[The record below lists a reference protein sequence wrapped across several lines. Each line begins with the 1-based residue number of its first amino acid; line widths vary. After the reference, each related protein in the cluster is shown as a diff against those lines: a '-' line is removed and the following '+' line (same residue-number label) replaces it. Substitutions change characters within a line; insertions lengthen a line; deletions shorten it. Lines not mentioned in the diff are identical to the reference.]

1 MSTKLKLF
9 IVIITTLFF
18 SCKKNFDAPS
28 WDVDVLAPLVNTS
41 LSLND
46 LLQDSLLETNTDGSL
61 QMVYQTDLIDIDV
74 DSLFKIP
81 DTTIVEEF
89 VVPLTSV
96 VNPGSTFYSNDEEK
110 ELNISNGI
118 ELNYAKIESGFID
131 LEVFS
136 EVKERVVV
144 TLKILSASL
153 NGDTLFIADTIEAA
167 TASVPGYFST
177 SFDISNYELDLTG
190 INNNSTNTL
199 VTKAIAS
206 LHPEAFFVQ
215 VNSGDKIIFNYKFR
229 DVVPYYVK
237 GYFGSQDYQ
246 FGPETTD
253 FNIFNTIVGGSIDL
267 NDVNVMLDF
276 ENGIGVDAQ
285 LSLTNFSTQNLSS
298 GNIANLSGSIINSP
312 ININRA
318 QETYNFPEVIYS
330 YYQKQINTSN
340 SNIDELIEVL
350 PDKLTYQ
357 GNLKI
362 NPLGNISGS
371 NDFLFKKYPLRA
383 KLNVEMPLSIVAN
396 NLTLVDTVEF
406 TLTQENVKNIIDG
419 NLFVYANNGY
429 PFDADLKLELL
440 DQNNQLYKTI
450 SIINNRIEAAAVN
463 SIFRVETPKMSVL
476 NIPLSATDISE
487 LTLANK
493 MKLTVAFTTI
503 AQPNYL
509 KIYSD
514 YKIDLKLVGDF
525 AYQINAD

>member
-136 EVKERVVV
+136 EVKERIVV

-406 TLTQENVKNIIDG
+406 TLAQENVKNIIDG

>member
-1 MSTKLKLF
+1 MTIKLKLF
-9 IVIITTLFF
+9 LIILTTLFF

-46 LLQDSLLETNTDGSL
+46 LLKDSLLESNTDGSL
-61 QMVYQTDLIDIDV
+61 QMVYQSDLIDIDV

-110 ELNISNGI
+110 ELNINNGI

-153 NGDTLFIADTIEAA
+153 NGDTLLIADTIEAA
-167 TASVPGYFST
+167 TTSVPGYFST

-190 INNNSTNTL
+190 INHNSTNTL

-206 LHPEAFFVQ
+206 LHPDAFFVQ
-215 VNSGDKIIFNYKFR
+215 INSGDKIIFNYKFR

-237 GYFGSQDYQ
+237 GYFGNQDYQ
-246 FGPETTD
+246 FGPETTNFSV
-253 FNIFNTIVGGSIDL
+253 FNSIVDGSIDL
-267 NDVNVMLDF
+267 NEVNVSLDF

-285 LSLTNFSTQNLSS
+285 LTLTEFKTENLS
-298 GNIANLSGSIINSP
+298 NNNTATLTGSVVNNP

-318 QETYNFPEVIYS
+318 QETYSVPEVNYS
-330 YYQKQINTSN
+330 YYQKQINTTN

-350 PDKLTYQ
+350 PDQLTYQ
-357 GNLKI
+357 GNLTI

-371 NDFLFKKYPLRA
+371 NDFLFKKYPLKA
-383 KLNVEMPLSIVAN
+383 KLNVEMPLSLIAN
-396 NLTLVDTVEF
+396 NLTLVDTVDFNLSE
-406 TLTQENVKNIIDG
+406 ENVKNIIDG
-419 NLFVYANNGY
+419 NLFVYADNGY
-429 PFDADLKLELL
+429 PFDADLTLDLL
-440 DQNNQLYKTI
+440 DDNNQPFKQIRL
-450 SIINNRIEAAAVN
+450 INNRIEAASVN
-463 SIFRVETPKMSVL
+463 ALLKVETPKMSVVVV
-476 NIPLSATDISE
+476 PLSATDISE
-487 LTLANK
+487 LTLAKK
-493 MKLTVAFTTI
+493 MKLTVAFTTT
-503 AQPNYL
+503 AQPEYL
-509 KIYSD
+509 KIYD
-514 YKIDLKLVGDF
+514 EYKIDVKLVGDF